1 MEELTEVVEQRD
13 YIGAIVF
20 MSSHVCVC
28 IDENKHDELVFCMH
42 ICVLMSMYIYVI
54 TVISWN
60 ESTTTVRL
68 CLCMS

>member
-1 MEELTEVVEQRD
+1 
-13 YIGAIVF
+13 
-20 MSSHVCVC
+20 VC